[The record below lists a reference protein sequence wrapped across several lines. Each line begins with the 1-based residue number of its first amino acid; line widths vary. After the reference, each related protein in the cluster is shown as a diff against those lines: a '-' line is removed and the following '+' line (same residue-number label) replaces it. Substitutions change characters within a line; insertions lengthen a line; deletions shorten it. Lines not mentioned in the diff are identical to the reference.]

1 MMLQDFLDKLHTDP
15 ESIEFAETIET
26 IESNYEYTPTNFT
39 NGTQLNKA
47 GENEG
52 SSKILAFAYINN
64 LTVTETLN
72 CFGHYFREDVIGN
85 PAGDDHQNIRQFI
98 LDGFEGVKFDVL
110 PLQFKP

>member
-1 MMLQDFLDKLHTDP
+1 MTLQDFLDKLHAEPD
-15 ESIEFAETIET
+15 SIEFAETIET

-39 NGTQLNKA
+39 NGTQFNKA

-52 SSKILAFAYINN
+52 SCKILAFAYINN

-72 CFGHYFREDVIGN
+72 CFGHYFREDVIGK

-98 LDGFEGVKFDVL
+98 LGGFEEVKFDVL